1 MHTVFKGSVSQNN
14 FTTEAQRKEGKMS
27 QLEQQDPLTFKII
40 GAAIEVHRIL
50 GPGLLEGVYEDA
62 LCIELEERKIVFE
75 RQKPIEIK
83 YKGRNIG
90 NLVTDLI
97 VENRVIVELKSVE
110 TLLPVHET
118 QLLTYLKL
126 TSLNVGHLIN
136 FNVPVLRDG
145 VKRRVL

>member
-126 TSLNVGHLIN
+126 TSLNVGLLIN